1 MTSRDSAVDAVSAE
15 VERYWRLFCANT
27 GTDVESRYIAR
38 IFGDPEIG
46 VDIIDALVSAVKGG
60 RKRGT
65 TPCKVNLDHN
75 NRSVPEVGDY
85 WIVLDSRGLPACVV
99 RVTKVEH
106 ARFDEVDEEWA
117 ATEGEADSSLE
128 YWYAMHRWWFQKCYR
143 KWGVPWE
150 EEAPIVKICFERVPE
165 TANIGSSSDD

>member
-117 ATEGEADSSLE
+117 ATRGRSRQQL
-128 YWYAMHRWWFQKCYR
+128 
-143 KWGVPWE
+143 GVLVRH
-150 EEAPIVKICFERVPE
+150 APLVVSEVLSKMGRTLGGGC
-165 TANIGSSSDD
+165 ANRQDLL